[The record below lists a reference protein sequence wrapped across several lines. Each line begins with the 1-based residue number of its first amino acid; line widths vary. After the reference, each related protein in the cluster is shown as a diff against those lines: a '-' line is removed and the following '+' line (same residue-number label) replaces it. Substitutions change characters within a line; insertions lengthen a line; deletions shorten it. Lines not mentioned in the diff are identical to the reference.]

1 MRVLPVFILLLL
13 FSNSLVEAFPVG
25 VGQVADRGC
34 LCHGGESPEVA
45 ITVQGFPEIYN
56 ISERYNITFSI
67 NASIERAEEDSGK
80 MGGFRLLIDGGQ
92 VEFEDDAQ
100 YLENGWTH
108 TNLSNE
114 QRSWNFSWVA
124 PQQDNE
130 LVSVN
135 LFVNAVNGGDA
146 SSGDKWGLVELMVV
160 GSNWTGVIPDSSSQQ
175 GLTTHEIAIAIGA
188 VSALLGLL
196 VVISKN

>member
-1 MRVLPVFILLLL
+1 MFILLLL

-25 VGQVADRGC
+25 IGQVADRGC
-34 LCHGGESPEVA
+34 LCHGGVSSEVT

-56 ISERYNITFSI
+56 TSERYNITFSI
-67 NASIERAEEDSGK
+67 NASIERAAEDSGK

-114 QRSWNFSWVA
+114 QRSWNLSWVA

-160 GSNWTGVIPDSSSQQ
+160 GTNWTGVIPDSSSQQ
-175 GLTTHEIAIAIGA
+175 GLATPEIAIAIVA
-188 VSALLGLL
+188 VCALLGLL
-196 VVISKN
+196 VIVSKDSSS

>member
-1 MRVLPVFILLLL
+1 MFILLLL

-25 VGQVADRGC
+25 IGQVADRGC
-34 LCHGGESPEVA
+34 LCHGEVSSEVA

-56 ISERYNITFSI
+56 TSERYNITFSI

-114 QRSWNFSWVA
+114 QRSWNFSWIA

-130 LVSVN
+130 LVSVS
-135 LFVNAVNGGDA
+135 LFVNAVNGGEA
-146 SSGDKWGLVELMVV
+146 SSGDKWSLEELAIV

-196 VVISKN
+196 VVVSKN

>member
-1 MRVLPVFILLLL
+1 VFVLLLL
-13 FSNSLVEAFPVG
+13 FSSSLVEAFPSG
-25 VGQVADRGC
+25 IGQVADRGC
-34 LCHGGESPEVA
+34 LCHGGGSSEVT

-56 ISERYNITFSI
+56 TSEKYNITFSI
-67 NASIERAEEDSGK
+67 NASIERAAEDSGR
-80 MGGFRLLIDGGQ
+80 MGGFRLLVDGGQ

-100 YLENGWTH
+100 YLENGWSH

-114 QRSWNFSWVA
+114 QRGWNLSWVA

-130 LVSVN
+130 LVSVS

-146 SSGDKWGLVELMVV
+146 SSGDKWGLVELVVV
-160 GSNWTGVIPDSSSQQ
+160 GSNWTGVIPESFSQQ
-175 GLTTHEIAIAIGA
+175 GLTTLDIAIAIGA

-196 VVISKN
+196 VVISKD